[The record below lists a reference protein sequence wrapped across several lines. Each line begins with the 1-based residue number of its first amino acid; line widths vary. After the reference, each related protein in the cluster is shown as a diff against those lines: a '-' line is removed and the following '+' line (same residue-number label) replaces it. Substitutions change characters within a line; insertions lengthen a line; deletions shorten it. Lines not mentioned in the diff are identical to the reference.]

1 MLKPLAAVALAVA
14 PRAAA
19 GPQVTVVADVLAKD
33 AKRRTIRLRGVER
46 TVDLKVPDPRQFK
59 LVKAGDQ
66 VEATFIEAVALSVE
80 PAPANPAAPTK
91 K

>member
-46 TVDLKVPDPRQFK
+46 TVDLKAPDPRQFK
-59 LVKAGDQ
+59 LVKDGDQ
-66 VEATFIEAVALSVE
+66 VEATFIEAVALAVE
-80 PAPANPAAPTK
+80 PAPANPAAPK